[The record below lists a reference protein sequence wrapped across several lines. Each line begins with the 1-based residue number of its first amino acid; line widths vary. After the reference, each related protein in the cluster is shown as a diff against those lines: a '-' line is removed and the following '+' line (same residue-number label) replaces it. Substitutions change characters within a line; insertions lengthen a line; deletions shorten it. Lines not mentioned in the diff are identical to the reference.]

1 MGLIE
6 KEEAASNNYKLAE
19 ETIDGEKIVKL
30 TRDNVARVEA
40 MIRYNSDY
48 RDAGDENKGII
59 KNKKGEIKYIGS
71 STYWLKQLKEIIYS
85 ENKKTLEGFNF
96 EEIIEN
102 LVISIDNENST
113 HLNSDNK
120 KRKECCYKKDNKIRK
135 KKINRI
141 SKKSRRK
148 I

>member
-6 KEEAASNNYKLAE
+6 KETAASNNYKLAE

-48 RDAGDENKGII
+48 RDAGDENKGRII
-59 KNKKGEIKYIGS
+59 NKKGDIKYIGS
-71 STYWLKQLKEIIYS
+71 STYWLKQLKEIINS
-85 ENKKTLEGFNF
+85 ENKKTLEGSCF

-120 KRKECCYKKDNKIRK
+120 KRKKCCYKKNNKIRK